1 MVFDDKRHIENK
13 ATGIKMPIQLRNGE
27 YMMDLYV
34 RKDGKKPTIP
44 KTGRFQAL
52 METVEEGNEKEENE
66 GEEGTACEVC
76 GAGEE
81 EMCAAT
87 CWSCR
92 SGF

>member
-1 MVFDDKRHIENK
+1 
-13 ATGIKMPIQLRNGE
+13 
-27 YMMDLYV
+27 MDLYV

-52 METVEEGNEKEENE
+52 METVEEGNEDGDE
-66 GEEGTACEVC
+66 EEGTGSTCEVC
-76 GAGEE
+76 GAMEG
-81 EMCAAT
+81 EMCAAS